1 MFCSFFLI
9 ACILVLGCVFVYL
22 ENINDYIV
30 FIVIFLH
37 LMIHG
42 TKKLLMISGT
52 ILVILFVSSTIIN
65 SSILPMSI
73 QTPKALAAGDKEDE
87 ETAYLKF
94 VSQKVKESDN
104 SSKNSTTV
112 QIPDAAKGP
121 AIPAKGY
128 LVQEIRDH
136 LYWVTD
142 GSYNAMFLVT
152 DKGVVAVD
160 APPSIGKNYL
170 KAIAEVTD
178 KPVTYV
184 IYSHAHIDH
193 IGAAGIFPKNTT
205 FIAQQETAAELQRAK
220 SVARNASMVPSIPTV
235 TFSKN
240 YTLQIGNQTLK
251 LDYYGVNHL
260 PGNIFIY
267 APKQKV
273 LMLVDIIFPGWIPFP
288 YLAIAK
294 DTAGFIKAHDIAL
307 NNYDFDTIVAGH
319 LTRLGTR
326 EDAEIQREFVSDL
339 EKAAANANQNVSF
352 SDIANQIGSF
362 DNPWLIFSRYI
373 DVINKQCVDEMLP
386 KWQSRLGGAEIFIST
401 HCFTMTESGRV
412 DPTVQALLQ
421 SGS

>member
-1 MFCSFFLI
+1 
-9 ACILVLGCVFVYL
+9 
-22 ENINDYIV
+22 
-30 FIVIFLH
+30 
-37 LMIHG
+37 MIHK
-42 TKKLLMISGT
+42 TKKLLMVSGT
-52 ILVILFVSSTIIN
+52 ILVILFILSTIN
-65 SSILPMSI
+65 NSILPMSI
-73 QTPKALAAGDKEDE
+73 QTPKALAAEYKEDE

-94 VSQKVKESDN
+94 VSQTINKSN
-104 SSKNSTTV
+104 NSKNSTTV

-160 APPSIGKNYL
+160 APPSIGNNYL

-184 IYSHAHIDH
+184 IYSHAHLDH
-193 IGAAGIFPKNTT
+193 IGAAGIFPKNAT

-220 SVARNASMVPSIPTV
+220 NVASNASMVPSIPTV

-294 DTAGFIKAHDIAL
+294 DTAGFITAHDIAL

-326 EDAEIQREFVSDL
+326 NDVIIQKEFVSDL
-339 EKAAANANQNVSF
+339 EKAAATANQEVLF
-352 SDIANQIGSF
+352 SKIASQVGSF
-362 DNPWLIFSRYI
+362 DNPWLIFSTYI
-373 DVINKQCVDEMLP
+373 DAINKQCEDGMLP
-386 KWQSRLGGAEIFIST
+386 KWQSRLGGAEIFMST
-401 HCFTMTESGRV
+401 HCFTMSESGRV

-421 SGS
+421 NSTVVTPK

>member
-1 MFCSFFLI
+1 
-9 ACILVLGCVFVYL
+9 
-22 ENINDYIV
+22 
-30 FIVIFLH
+30 
-37 LMIHG
+37 MIHK
-42 TKKLLMISGT
+42 TKKLLMVSGT
-52 ILVILFVSSTIIN
+52 ILLILFMSSTIN
-65 SSILPMSI
+65 NSILPMSI
-73 QTPKALAAGDKEDE
+73 QTPKALAAAEYKEDE

-94 VSQKVKESDN
+94 VSQTVNKSN
-104 SSKNSTTV
+104 NSKNSTTTV

-160 APPSIGKNYL
+160 APPSIGNNYL

-184 IYSHAHIDH
+184 IYSHAHLDH
-193 IGAAGIFPKNTT
+193 IGAAGIFPKNAT

-326 EDAEIQREFVSDL
+326 NDVIIQKEFVSDL
-339 EKAAANANQNVSF
+339 EKAAATANQEVLF
-352 SDIANQIGSF
+352 SKIASQVGRF
-362 DNPWLIFSRYI
+362 DNPWLIFSTYI
-373 DVINKQCVDEMLP
+373 DAINKQCEDEMLP
-386 KWQSRLGGAEIFIST
+386 KWQSRLGGAEIFMST
-401 HCFTMTESGRV
+401 HCFTMSESGRV

-421 SGS
+421 NSTGVTPK